1 VCVCVCV
8 CVCVAASIAQRAKHR
23 SVSVRPT
30 VRPSVRLSVPSYDWR
45 VVLFDK
51 KVTQSFELTIETASI
66 RSDPFGPRV
75 NKPVLYGHLQPCNR
89 DLQNARPIF
98 ISLAASIAKSIN
110 HRRCVCPSICLSVC
124 PISRLVYSTGV

>member
-1 VCVCVCV
+1 M
-8 CVCVAASIAQRAKHR
+8 
-23 SVSVRPT
+23 
-30 VRPSVRLSVPSYDWR
+30 
-45 VVLFDK
+45 LFDK

-110 HRRCVCPSICLSVC
+110 HRLSACLSYLTFGVLDRGVVLKRSGGT
-124 PISRLVYSTGV
+124 PETRLRQRFTVT